1 MTAGADRGV
10 PRTGHRAGP
19 GLVLALLAG
28 ALLLVLLVSLGIGR
42 YGISPARVG
51 QILLALD
58 GPDAIERH
66 VVLTVRLPRVL
77 TALAAGAGLALCG
90 AALQGVFRNPL
101 VGPHIIGVSTGAAF
115 GGTLAILM
123 SGSRGL
129 LLLLAFLFGMLALLM
144 VYALNALVARRNMLV
159 LVLAGVVV
167 SGFFGALV
175 SLAQYLADAEEK
187 LPRIVFWLLGSFA
200 TADYDKLALMLG
212 PLAPGAALLLLLR
225 WRINILSLGE
235 EEARALGLRTEPT
248 RWLVLALIGLIVSA
262 QVAVS
267 GVIGWIGLV
276 IPHLARMLVGPDHRV
291 LLPGAML
298 AGGLFMVLVDDV
310 ARTLSQSEIPLGIL
324 TALIGAPVF
333 ALVFLRASGAERGHG

>member
-1 MTAGADRGV
+1 MAR
-10 PRTGHRAGP
+10 RAGP
-19 GLVLALLAG
+19 SLALTLLATALVLA
-28 ALLLVLLVSLGIGR
+28 LLVSLGIGR
-42 YGISPARVG
+42 YGISPGRVA
-51 QILLALD
+51 QVLLSTD
-58 GPDAIERH
+58 GADAIERH
-66 VVLTVRLPRVL
+66 VVLTVRLPRIL
-77 TALAAGAGLALCG
+77 TALFAGAGLALCG

-115 GGTLAILM
+115 GGTLAILI
-123 SGSRGL
+123 SESRGL
-129 LLLLAFLFGMLALLM
+129 LLTLAFLFGMLALLM

-200 TADYDKLALMLG
+200 TADYGKLMLMLG
-212 PLAPGAALLLLLR
+212 PLLPGAALILLLR

-235 EEARALGLRTEPT
+235 EEAQALGVRTEPT

-276 IPHLARMLVGPDHRV
+276 VPHLARMLVGPDHRA

-333 ALVFLRASGAERGHG
+333 ALVFLRATGGERGRG

>member
-1 MTAGADRGV
+1 MRLTA
-10 PRTGHRAGP
+10 RAGP
-19 GLVLALLAG
+19 GLALGLLAAALLIA
-28 ALLLVLLVSLGIGR
+28 VLVSLGIGR
-42 YGISPARVG
+42 YGIPLARVA
-51 QILLALD
+51 QILLAA
-58 GPDAIERH
+58 GEPDAIERH
-66 VVLTVRLPRVL
+66 VVLMVRLPRVL
-77 TALAAGAGLALCG
+77 TALFAGAGLALCG

-115 GGTLAILM
+115 GGTLAILL
-123 SGSRGL
+123 SESRGL
-129 LLLLAFLFGMLALLM
+129 LLALAFVFGMLALLM
-144 VYALNALVARRNMLV
+144 VYALNAVVARRNMLV

-200 TADYDKLALMLG
+200 TADYARLALMLG
-212 PLAPGAALLLLLR
+212 PLVPGAVLVLLLR
-225 WRINILSLGE
+225 WRINILSLGD
-235 EEARALGLRTEPT
+235 EEAQALGVRAGPT

-276 IPHLARMLVGPDHRV
+276 VPHLARMLVGPDHRV

-333 ALVFLRASGAERGHG
+333 ALVFLRTGGEGRGHG

>member
-1 MTAGADRGV
+1 MTAGADRQVVRAARHQSPGV
-10 PRTGHRAGP
+10 
-19 GLVLALLAG
+19 VLGLLAG
-28 ALLLVLLVSLGIGR
+28 ALLVALLVSLGIGR

-51 QILLALD
+51 QILLGFD
-58 GPDAIERH
+58 GTDAIERH
-66 VVLTVRLPRVL
+66 VVLTVRMPRVL
-77 TALAAGAGLALCG
+77 TALFAGAGLALCG

-123 SGSRGL
+123 SESRGL
-129 LLLLAFLFGMLALLM
+129 LLALAFLFGMLALLM

-175 SLAQYLADAEEK
+175 GLAQYLADAEEK

-200 TADYDKLALMLG
+200 TADYDKLLLMIG
-212 PLAPGAALLLLLR
+212 PLVPGAALLLLLR

-235 EEARALGLRTEPT
+235 EEAQALGVRAEPT
-248 RWLVLALIGLIVSA
+248 RWLVLMLIGLIVSA

-276 IPHLARMLVGPDHRV
+276 VPHLARMLVGPDHRV

-333 ALVFLRASGAERGHG
+333 ALVFLRATSSERGNG